1 MEGSKLSERLTS
13 AGLEAY
19 ISSIATHLAALQ
31 SLPHTKDQLAFL
43 KERCGVHTLGQRHR
57 IVALLGASTERS
69 DALAMDVSEPSST
82 SSKEAH
88 MPLHVARLVLPC
100 EKVSESRLALQGYPA
115 RPDSS
120 SSAVGERLRL
130 DTSFPGLHRV
140 HEEPPVFLC
149 DGFLSSSECD
159 AMVRCADPLL
169 KQSLTHSGKS
179 RTRTSKSCHLRKQ
192 LGPCPALLARISAL
206 LLGKPISH
214 LEIPQVARYDEGQY
228 YEPHFDATDETVE
241 SSLAGAGREFLE
253 SGGQRVGTVL
263 IYLNDVP
270 AGGHTRFN
278 RLGIEIS
285 PRKGAAL
292 IFFPAFLDGG
302 LDPLSMHEARPAVDR
317 KYVCQVWVRQRELG
331 AQAEAEYVGMGHRLL
346 DALYGAQSASSEA
359 RGRGT
364 NSVHSSEAAE

>member
-1 MEGSKLSERLTS
+1 MVRC
-13 AGLEAY
+13 
-19 ISSIATHLAALQ
+19 ATVAQAV
-31 SLPHTKDQLAFL
+31 A
-43 KERCGVHTLGQRHR
+43 HTLGQVR
-57 IVALLGASTERS
+57 
-69 DALAMDVSEPSST
+69 
-82 SSKEAH
+82 
-88 MPLHVARLVLPC
+88 AR
-100 EKVSESRLALQGYPA
+100 A
-115 RPDSS
+115 RP
-120 SSAVGERLRL
+120 
-130 DTSFPGLHRV
+130 
-140 HEEPPVFLC
+140 
-149 DGFLSSSECD
+149 
-159 AMVRCADPLL
+159 
-169 KQSLTHSGKS
+169 
-179 RTRTSKSCHLRKQ
+179 SCHLRKQ
-192 LGPCPALLARISAL
+192 LGPCPALLARISGAPPRQADL
-206 LLGKPISH
+206 HP
-214 LEIPQVARYDEGQY
+214 EIPQVARYDEASTTSRTLTQ
-228 YEPHFDATDETVE
+228 PTKR
-241 SSLAGAGREFLE
+241 SLPWRAPARV
-253 SGGQRVGTVL
+253 SRIGGQRVGTVL